1 MASGGLKP
9 KLAYIILYVRDVEK
23 AASFYDAAFGYTVR
37 RLDQSR
43 KWAELESGATT
54 IAFTPLRQRE
64 TDARSGEVQLP
75 NSSAAERGSL
85 EVCFDYEDVDAAYRR
100 AVENGAVAVSAPEDK
115 PWGQKSGFVR
125 DMDGNVVRIASYVRE

>member
-1 MASGGLKP
+1 MPWVKFC
-9 KLAYIILYVRDVEK
+9 R
-23 AASFYDAAFGYTVR
+23 
-37 RLDQSR
+37 
-43 KWAELESGATT
+43 WAELESGATT

>member
-1 MASGGLKP
+1 MASGGPKP

-54 IAFTPLRQRE
+54 IAFTPLHQRE
-64 TDARSGEVQLP
+64 TDELSGAVQLP
-75 NSSAAERGSL
+75 DSSAAGRGSV
-85 EVCFDYEDVDAAYRR
+85 EVCFAYADVDAAYKR
-100 AVENGAVAVSAPEDK
+100 AVDNGAVAVSAPEDK

-125 DMDGNVVRIASYVRE
+125 DMDGNIVRIASYVRE